1 MKTTNLHVIAISL
14 LAFTAISVCS
24 CKDKNQN
31 SSDSLMSVDTIDYD
45 DDQDMLTIDSA
56 AMARDY
62 TNSLSTLVNEVS
74 DGLNEIKTM
83 ERIINTEDLNAQSPE
98 RKEQV
103 RNDILLIK
111 NSVQDRQNR
120 LAVLEEQ
127 LTRSEAAAQYSEA
140 EKKNM
145 LETIT
150 NLKAQLAEQQV
161 MIDNLTA
168 QLDAS
173 RNTIKNLN
181 QKVDSLKTVN
191 TSVTTENI
199 KAQEEAKKAKE
210 EAVKLSNELNEC
222 FYAVGSKKE
231 LTDHKIIESGFL
243 RKTKVMQSS
252 SIMHSYF
259 TKADKRTLNEI
270 NLHSKKAKV
279 LTNHD
284 KQSYSIDDVGGV
296 KVLRIHDHDLFWQYT
311 NYLVV
316 QID

>member
-1 MKTTNLHVIAISL
+1 MTAAT
-14 LAFTAISVCS
+14 LAACTG
-24 CKDKNQN
+24 KDKQQ
-31 SSDSLMSVDTIDYD
+31 SDSDSFLIEDTTSIVN
-45 DDQDMLTIDSA
+45 QDTMFADSA

-74 DGLNEIKTM
+74 DGLNEIKSM
-83 ERIINTEDLNAQSPE
+83 EKIVGTESFSAESPE
-98 RKEQV
+98 RKEQM

-111 NSVQDRQNR
+111 SSVQDRLNR
-120 LAVLEEQ
+120 LAELEEQ
-127 LTRSEAAAQYSEA
+127 LTQSEAAARYSEA
-140 EKKNM
+140 ERQNM
-145 LETIT
+145 LTTIA
-150 NLKAQLAEQQV
+150 NLKAQLAEQQI

-168 QLDAS
+168 QLDAAHS
-173 RNTIKNLN
+173 TIKNLN

-191 TSVTTENI
+191 NTVTTENI
-199 KAQEEAKKAKE
+199 KAKEEAQKAKE
-210 EAVKLSNELNEC
+210 EAAKLSNELNEC

-231 LTDHKIIESGFL
+231 LKDHKIIESGFL
-243 RKTKVMQSS
+243 KKTKVMQSS

-296 KVLRIHDHDLFWQYT
+296 KVLRIYDQDNFWKYS

-316 QID
+316 QVD